1 MFDGCVY
8 DVLNGARCLSTPRQC
23 FTSAYWPAITHGER
37 IVSCTK
43 TAANNVR
50 PIIEGPSNLSQ
61 LKIGLPRPTKT
72 QKNEIIF
79 HVSDIHNSWL
89 GEPPTV
95 SCVAVQSVCISADR
109 VIVKQQRGDVTR
121 VLGARGRNCEVEVR
135 PSTVGKALVHPSPA
149 PPPWE
154 GGWRARQ

>member
-8 DVLNGARCLSTPRQC
+8 DVLKGARCLSTPRQC

-79 HVSDIHNSWL
+79 HVSDQLLIFITRDSVNL
-89 GEPPTV
+89 LYPV
-95 SCVAVQSVCISADR
+95 SQFRVSAFQL
-109 VIVKQQRGDVTR
+109 I
-121 VLGARGRNCEVEVR
+121 
-135 PSTVGKALVHPSPA
+135 AL
-149 PPPWE
+149 
-154 GGWRARQ
+154 